1 MVSSEGKFRQKLVK
15 YLDTYI
21 RVSNNKIKYDTK
33 KIVDSIS
40 SENLHNMAEN
50 FLHL

>member
-21 RVSNNKIKYDTK
+21 RVATIKSNMIQKKLLIQFQVKI
-33 KIVDSIS
+33 SIIWQRI
-40 SENLHNMAEN
+40 
-50 FLHL
+50 F